1 MARPLHEL
9 QVVRTE
15 QVTPHI
21 TRVVLGGNGFDGF
34 EAYSD
39 TDSYAKL
46 IFLPE
51 GHEGPGPRDVDQAR
65 DMQATVRTYTIRSV
79 DTDRREIAIDFVV
92 HGDTGVAGPW
102 AARAKAGDKLY
113 VTDSH
118 GAYSP
123 DPAADWHL
131 LAGDESAVPAIS
143 VALQALQ
150 EGARAKV
157 FIEVAGPQDEIA
169 FDTRGDVE
177 IVWVHRGA
185 GADEV
190 DESLAGDNAPLVA
203 AVRSAEWLPGQV
215 QVFIHGEAQTVMHNL
230 RPYIRKERAVPPKWA
245 ASISGY
251 WRRGRTEET
260 FRVWKQELAA
270 SEATVKE

>member
-34 EAYSD
+34 EANAD

-51 GHEGPGPRDVDQAR
+51 GHEGPGPRDIDQAR

-79 DTDRREIAIDFVV
+79 DADRREIAIDFVV

-102 AARAKAGDKLY
+102 AARATPGDKLY
-113 VTDSH
+113 LTDSH

-131 LAGDESAVPAIS
+131 LAGDESAVPAIT
-143 VALQALQ
+143 VALQALP

-190 DESLAGDNAPLVA
+190 DESLAGDNA
-203 AVRSAEWLPGQV
+203 RW
-215 QVFIHGEAQTVMHNL
+215 
-230 RPYIRKERAVPPKWA
+230 
-245 ASISGY
+245 
-251 WRRGRTEET
+251 WRRFARRSGCPDRCRYSSTARPRPSCTTCGRTYARNVGSHRSGPPR
-260 FRVWKQELAA
+260 FRAIGAVGEPRRLSACG
-270 SEATVKE
+270 SRS